1 MQLKYNVDTVIT
13 AMERY
18 LDDNQVKPNSFD
30 MERED
35 IFRVYETLVRV
46 ANKPEAVIL
55 DDYEVDLLYKY
66 L

>member
-1 MQLKYNVDTVIT
+1 
-13 AMERY
+13 MERY
-18 LDDNQVKPNSFD
+18 LDDNKVKPNSFD

-35 IFRVYETLVRV
+35 IFRVYETLVRL

>member
-18 LDDNQVKPNSFD
+18 LDDNKVKPSSFD
-30 MERED
+30 YEREGM
-35 IFRVYETLVRV
+35 FRNYETLLRV

>member
-1 MQLKYNVDTVIT
+1 MQLKFSVDTVIA

-18 LDDNQVKPNSFD
+18 LDDNQVKPSVFD
-30 MERED
+30 FEREE
-35 IFRVYETLVRV
+35 IFRKYETLVRL

>member
-1 MQLKYNVDTVIT
+1 MQLKYNVDTVIS

-18 LDDNQVKPNSFD
+18 LDDNKVKPNNFD

-35 IFRVYETLVRV
+35 IFRLYETLVRL

>member
-1 MQLKYNVDTVIT
+1 MQLKFNVDTVIA

-18 LDDNQVKPNSFD
+18 LGDNQVKPNSFD
-30 MERED
+30 IEREEL
-35 IFRVYETLVRV
+35 FRSYETLVRL

>member
-1 MQLKYNVDTVIT
+1 MQLKFSVDTVIT

-18 LDDNQVKPNSFD
+18 LDDNQVKPNVFD
-30 MERED
+30 FEREE
-35 IFRVYETLVRV
+35 IFRKFETLVRL